1 MGLLEPGPAMLLRI
15 HLGEHDR
22 HGNQPLYQAI
32 VALARDRGLAGATVV
47 RGLEG
52 YGAAGVVHTTR
63 ILSASGD
70 LPVIV
75 EIIDQEAS
83 IRLLLDELAEM
94 LQGGL
99 ITLQPVE
106 IVAHRDG
113 VPGLPAAHR

>member
-1 MGLLEPGPAMLLRI
+1 MGLMEPGPAMLLRVFV
-15 HLGEHDR
+15 GERDR

-32 VALARDRGLAGATVV
+32 VALARDRGLHGATVI

-52 YGAAGVVHTTR
+52 YGATGVVHTTR

-70 LPVIV
+70 LPIVV
-75 EIIDQEAS
+75 EIVDREAS
-83 IRLLLDELAEM
+83 IRAVLDELAAM

-113 VPGLPAAHR
+113 GA